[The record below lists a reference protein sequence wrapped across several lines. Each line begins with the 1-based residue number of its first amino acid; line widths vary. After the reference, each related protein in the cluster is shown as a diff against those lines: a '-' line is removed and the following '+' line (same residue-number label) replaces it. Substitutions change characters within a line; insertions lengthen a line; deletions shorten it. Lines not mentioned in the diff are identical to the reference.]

1 MKNGME
7 IIIFNSINKH
17 QQIFPKDGGSSIG
30 YAKLKRKSPVCFTN
44 GFLYAIWQY
53 ETSSKL

>member
-44 GFLYAIWQY
+44 GFLYAI
-53 ETSSKL
+53 